1 MLRALSYLY
10 INVPIRLFYVK
21 DNINTDKNFFCKQGS
36 VLLLQL
42 HECFVVSELHLLPIN
57 KAVPLGP
64 GLVSVV
70 WVLQHVQSEQ
80 LGLLFVVST
89 YIIDTFRYKALDICR

>member
-21 DNINTDKNFFCKQGS
+21 DNINTDKNFFWKQGS

-42 HECFVVSELHLLPIN
+42 HERFVVSQLHLLPIN

-70 WVLQHVQSEQ
+70 WVLQHVQPGQ
-80 LGLLFVVST
+80 LGLLVVVS
-89 YIIDTFRYKALDICR
+89 R

>member
-1 MLRALSYLY
+1 MLKALSYLY
-10 INVPIRLFYVK
+10 INVPIKLLYVK
-21 DNINTDKNFFCKQGS
+21 DNMNTDKNSICKQGL

-42 HECFVVSELHLLPIN
+42 HESFVVSQLHLLPIN

-70 WVLQHVQSEQ
+70 WVLQHVQS
-80 LGLLFVVST
+80 G
-89 YIIDTFRYKALDICR
+89 